1 MSFCKYQE
9 QEWVLPLGRNRWFST
24 SSRILVFL
32 HSIKSNPFFSVEGN
46 IPLKSLVIFSIYG
59 IIKEKKKKKC
69 LLAVI
74 SRNILTNKLFD
85 SVLYQRWL
93 NYFSLNFLSSFYPC
107 IEALH
112 FHKNSHRRYKFL
124 LLIIHERMKSEFSF
138 VAQCTYV
145 NIFSRVQ
152 IYLIRFVQSLLHK
165 YDIKH

>member
-93 NYFSLNFLSSFYPC
+93 NYFSLNFLSFSQLF
-107 IEALH
+107 IRVSRL
-112 FHKNSHRRYKFL
+112 FIFIKI
-124 LLIIHERMKSEFSF
+124 LI
-138 VAQCTYV
+138 A
-145 NIFSRVQ
+145 
-152 IYLIRFVQSLLHK
+152 
-165 YDIKH
+165 DINFCC

>member
-93 NYFSLNFLSSFYPC
+93 NYFSLNFLSFSQLF
-107 IEALH
+107 IRVSRL
-112 FHKNSHRRYKFL
+112 FIFIKI
-124 LLIIHERMKSEFSF
+124 LI
-138 VAQCTYV
+138 A
-145 NIFSRVQ
+145 
-152 IYLIRFVQSLLHK
+152 
-165 YDIKH
+165 DINFCCW

>member
-59 IIKEKKKKKC
+59 IIKEKKKKKY

-93 NYFSLNFLSSFYPC
+93 NYFSLNFLSFSQLF
-107 IEALH
+107 IRVSRL
-112 FHKNSHRRYKFL
+112 FIFIKI
-124 LLIIHERMKSEFSF
+124 LI
-138 VAQCTYV
+138 A
-145 NIFSRVQ
+145 
-152 IYLIRFVQSLLHK
+152 
-165 YDIKH
+165 DINFCCW

>member
-59 IIKEKKKKKC
+59 IIKEKKKKKKC

-93 NYFSLNFLSSFYPC
+93 NYFSLNFLSFSQLF
-107 IEALH
+107 IRVSRL
-112 FHKNSHRRYKFL
+112 FIFIKI
-124 LLIIHERMKSEFSF
+124 LI
-138 VAQCTYV
+138 A
-145 NIFSRVQ
+145 
-152 IYLIRFVQSLLHK
+152 
-165 YDIKH
+165 DINFCCW